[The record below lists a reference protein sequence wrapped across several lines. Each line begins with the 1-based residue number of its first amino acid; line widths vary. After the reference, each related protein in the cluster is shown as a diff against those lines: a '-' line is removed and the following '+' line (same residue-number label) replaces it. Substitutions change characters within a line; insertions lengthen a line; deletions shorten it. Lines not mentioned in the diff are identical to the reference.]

1 MCSYDNNREMVRLNR
16 FHGKEAI
23 KTLVSAFW
31 NQPPLQYFFPD
42 EIERE
47 RIAPSFFSLPIYY
60 GVRYGEV
67 YATSQDLAGIAIW
80 ILSDSYPFT
89 TWKLL
94 RSVPLP
100 DIINLG
106 RYGAGRMRELG
117 KYLDTVHSR
126 LAPFKHWF
134 LQSIGVDPQFQ
145 GRGYASTLI
154 RTMLSKIDSE
164 HLPCYLDTLQEQNVQ
179 IYRRFDFRVLEESN
193 VPGTSL
199 TNWAMLRD
207 AR

>member
-1 MCSYDNNREMVRLNR
+1 MCSYSNNKEIMRLSKL
-16 FHGKEAI
+16 HGKEAV
-23 KTLVSAFW
+23 KTLVNAFW
-31 NQPPLQYFFPD
+31 NYPALQYFFPD

-47 RIAPSFFSLPIYY
+47 RIAHCFFSLPIFYSI
-60 GVRYGEV
+60 RYGEV
-67 YATSQDLAGIAIW
+67 YATSKDLEGIAIW
-80 ILSDSYPFT
+80 LLSDNYPFS

-100 DIINLG
+100 DVIGLG
-106 RYGAGRMRELG
+106 RYGAGRMRNLG

-126 LAPFKHWF
+126 LAPFEHWF
-134 LQSIGVDPQFQ
+134 LQSIGVDPRFQ
-145 GRGYASTLI
+145 GNGYASKLI
-154 RTMLSKIDSE
+154 RTMLSRIDNG

-179 IYRRFDFRVLEESN
+179 IYRHFGFKVLEESN